1 MKEIKLHIGIIALLL
16 TAMLTGCSD
25 SIADSEPSKDE
36 TEDGY
41 YTAHFN
47 IAIPSFEKQTA
58 TRSTVYMNEGIRS
71 KDDLKLFCFDNEG
84 QFVGFGNIKDNFN
97 PIKGF
102 YRDNDGYY
110 WITSEKKAEQDST
123 AVSGGD
129 INGDG
134 SSVLREFNAEIPN
147 KTSRI
152 HLVANATAQYNSL
165 NDKDKDGH
173 DVQWKWVG
181 MHENMLMTTFET
193 NHTELQHVM
202 TRYWGYIKRDTPN
215 QLKEYLTNT
224 DKQKDYI
231 IHLIRDRAKI
241 SAVWSDAAKKANAN
255 LKSSDFG
262 ISVFNGVEF
271 GTIAPFNRDSLK
283 FDDTTGGKDWTW
295 NPTYITPAVSTK
307 RLKGSNGQMYNPT
320 AAFEESNL
328 PTDPAKVTIKYNG
341 KFYFIYLQDK
351 NNKPYA
357 IKRNYE
363 YRIIIDKLD
372 ESYGKGS
379 SEEAIKGAPVNNPW
393 IRVEQIVPGVK
404 DGNYELAINEG
415 TYQTTNAASGSEQTI
430 KFTYKGDDAAN
441 KKPTDFVALWTENLS
456 FGTAAAPVVTSY
468 TYNEASKTGTGTI
481 TYRLDKIDKT
491 WREGIIHLIDKKH
504 GLNRNIHLYSVSE
517 ASYDFKNANNIGAT
531 LNSEGDFTITIPKDY
546 PDGLL
551 PVNFKI
557 ASNDI
562 NPKDWKVEIGDT
574 EAETDNDCKTGSWFT
589 NKAEV
594 IRRNSNTLLEEGE
607 RTYTYTFKLRNV
619 RSNAKKGEKGCFW
632 LKADNFNQGMAKKFE
647 FIYQ

>member
-1 MKEIKLHIGIIALLL
+1 MKQIRLHIGMIAVLL
-16 TAMLTGCSD
+16 TFMLTACTD
-25 SIADSEPSKDE
+25 CIVDNE
-36 TEDGY
+36 TSSNEAEDGY

-84 QFVGFGNIKDNFN
+84 QFVGFGNIKDKFN
-97 PIKGF
+97 SIEGF
-102 YRDNDGYY
+102 NRDNDGNYKTPSGNK
-110 WITSEKKAEQDST
+110 IEQDST
-123 AVSGGD
+123 AVSGGN

-134 SSVLREFNAEIPN
+134 SSELRDFNAQIPN

-152 HLVANATAQYNSL
+152 HLVANATKQYNSL
-165 NDKDKDGH
+165 NDKDQDGH

-202 TRYWGYIKRDTPN
+202 TRYWGYIKRDTPS

-224 DKQKDYI
+224 NKQKDYI

-255 LKSSDFG
+255 LKSSDFR

-372 ESYGKGS
+372 ESYGKES

-393 IRVEQIVPGVK
+393 IRVEQIVPGVS
-404 DGNYELAINEG
+404 DGEYELAIVGG
-415 TYQTTNAASGSEQTI
+415 TYKTVNTGEKTDQTVQ
-430 KFTYKGDDAAN
+430 FTYKGSDAAG
-441 KKPTDFVALWTENLS
+441 KQPTDFEALWSENLAYA
-456 FGTAAAPVVTSY
+456 TANAPVVTNY
-468 TYNEASKTGTGTI
+468 TYNETSKTGTGTI
-481 TYRLDKIDKT
+481 TYKLDKIDKT

-517 ASYDFKNANNIGAT
+517 ASYDFQNANNIGAT
-531 LNSEGDFTITIPKDY
+531 LNSEGDFAITIPKDY
-546 PDGLL
+546 PDGLV

-562 NPKDWKVEIGDT
+562 NPEDWKVEIGDT
-574 EAETDNDCKTGSWFT
+574 EAETGGNCKTNSWFT
-589 NKAEV
+589 YKAEV
-594 IRRNSNTLLEEGE
+594 IKRNPVSLLENGE
-607 RTYTYTFKLRNV
+607 RTYKYTFKLRNV
-619 RSNAKKGEKGCFW
+619 RSNAKKGDKGCFW

-647 FIYQ
+647 FTYQ

>member
-1 MKEIKLHIGIIALLL
+1 MIAVLL
-16 TAMLTGCSD
+16 TFMLTACTD
-25 SIADSEPSKDE
+25 CIVDNE
-36 TEDGY
+36 TSSNEAEDGY

-71 KDDLKLFCFDNEG
+71 KDNLKLFCFDNEG
-84 QFVGFGNIKDNFN
+84 QFLGFGNIKDNFN

-102 YRDNDGYY
+102 YRDNDGNY
-110 WITSEKKAEQDST
+110 WTTSKNKIEQDST
-123 AVSGGD
+123 TVSGGD

-134 SSVLREFNAEIPN
+134 SSELRDFKAEIPN

-152 HLVANATAQYNSL
+152 HLVANATEQYNSL
-165 NDKDKDGH
+165 KDKDGH
-173 DVQWKWVG
+173 DDQWKWVG

-193 NHTELQHVM
+193 FHTEQQEVM

-241 SAVWSDAAKKANAN
+241 SAVWSDAAKKANPN

-262 ISVFNGVEF
+262 ISVFNGVQY
-271 GTIAPFNRDSLK
+271 GTIAPFNRDCLK

-295 NPTYITPAVSTK
+295 NPTYITPSVSTK
-307 RLKGSNGQMYNPT
+307 RLKGSDGQMYNPT

-328 PTDPAKVTIKYNG
+328 PTDPAKVTIRYNG

-393 IRVEQIVPGVK
+393 IRVEQYIPGVK

-415 TYQTTNAASGSEQTI
+415 TYQTTNAASGSEQFI
-430 KFTYKGDDAAN
+430 EFTYKGDDAAD

-456 FGTAAAPVVTSY
+456 FGTAVAPVVTSY
-468 TYNEASKTGTGTI
+468 DYNEASKTGTGTI
-481 TYRLDKIDKT
+481 KYKLDTVDKT
-491 WREGIIHLIDKKH
+491 WREGIIHLIDKVH

-517 ASYDFKNANNIGAT
+517 ASYDFQ

-546 PDGLL
+546 PDELV

-562 NPKDWKVEIGDT
+562 YPEDWKVEIGDT
-574 EAETDNDCKTGSWFT
+574 QAETEGKCKTGSWFT
-589 NKAEV
+589 YKAE
-594 IRRNSNTLLEEGE
+594 E
-607 RTYTYTFKLRNV
+607 RKYTYPFKLRNV
-619 RSNAKKGEKGCFW
+619 RKNAQKGDKGYFW
-632 LKADNFNQGMAKKFE
+632 LKADNFNQGKAKKFE
-647 FIYQ
+647 FTYQ